1 MTKRDLLK
9 AQLKETSEQLNSA
22 NQIFIRTYDEVKN
35 LDLSKYEEITDINW
49 ETLKDIETLTARFA
63 RLSDIF
69 VQKFLR
75 LIDTLELT
83 NEGSIID
90 RINRAEKRGLIKS
103 AESTLATRDLRNDIS
118 HDYLPDE
125 LMKIY
130 AEVIKFSPELIDS
143 CNSGIE
149 YAENLV

>member
-1 MTKRDLLK
+1 MTNNILLVEDDPDLRE
-9 AQLKETSEQLNSA
+9 A
-22 NQIFIRTYDEVKN
+22 
-35 LDLSKYEEITDINW
+35 
-49 ETLKDIETLTARFA
+49 
-63 RLSDIF
+63 
-69 VQKFLR
+69 

-103 AESTLATRDLRNDIS
+103 AESSLAMRDLRNDIS

-143 CNSGIE
+143 CNSGIQ
-149 YAENLV
+149 YAQDLV

>member
-75 LIDTLELT
+75 LIDT
-83 NEGSIID
+83 
-90 RINRAEKRGLIKS
+90 
-103 AESTLATRDLRNDIS
+103 
-118 HDYLPDE
+118 
-125 LMKIY
+125 
-130 AEVIKFSPELIDS
+130 
-143 CNSGIE
+143 
-149 YAENLV
+149 

>member
-35 LDLSKYEEITDINW
+35 LDLSKYEKITDINW

-103 AESTLATRDLRNDIS
+103 AESSLAMRDLRNDIS

-143 CNSGIE
+143 CNSGIQ
-149 YAENLV
+149 YAQDLV

>member
-90 RINRAEKRGLIKS
+90 RINRA
-103 AESTLATRDLRNDIS
+103 
-118 HDYLPDE
+118 
-125 LMKIY
+125 
-130 AEVIKFSPELIDS
+130 
-143 CNSGIE
+143 
-149 YAENLV
+149 

>member
-1 MTKRDLLK
+1 M
-9 AQLKETSEQLNSA
+9 
-22 NQIFIRTYDEVKN
+22 
-35 LDLSKYEEITDINW
+35 
-49 ETLKDIETLTARFA
+49 
-63 RLSDIF
+63 
-69 VQKFLR
+69 
-75 LIDTLELT
+75 
-83 NEGSIID
+83 
-90 RINRAEKRGLIKS
+90 
-103 AESTLATRDLRNDIS
+103 RDLRNDIS

>member
-103 AESTLATRDLRNDIS
+103 AESTLAMRDLRNDIS

>member
-35 LDLSKYEEITDINW
+35 LDLTKYEEITDINW

-103 AESTLATRDLRNDIS
+103 AESTLAMRDLRNDIS